1 MPKFGNITNP
11 SADILKEIKTVA
23 KMGFDYAEIAIEEP
37 MGTPEL
43 LRKNKSA
50 ILKSLKKYN
59 MFALGHAP
67 WWAEL
72 GSLNQPVRM
81 GWIKQG
87 KAIIDIAG
95 EIGAKK
101 LTFHLGIRGMAAHSK
116 KSKSQALHNYIDSIN
131 TLNTYSKSVL
141 LVLENTPDHS
151 LEDFEYVVKNTE
163 VAVNFDV
170 GHSFIH
176 GGMGEV
182 KRYIKTFGKR
192 IRHLHFHDN
201 RGMWDDHLGIGFG
214 KIDFK
219 AVAKE
224 INAIGYDDTITFE
237 IFFPGRAF
245 AKTSRDIVK
254 KLW

>member
-11 SADILKEIKTVA
+11 SADITKEIKTVA

-37 MGTPEL
+37 MGTPDI
-43 LRKNKSA
+43 LRKSKPA
-50 ILKSLKKYN
+50 ILKSLKKYK

-72 GSLNQPVRM
+72 GSLNAPVRK
-81 GWIKQG
+81 GWINQS
-87 KAIIDIAG
+87 KAIIDVAS

-101 LTFHLGIRGMAAHSK
+101 LTFHLGIRGMATSDK
-116 KSKSQALHNYIDSIN
+116 KSRNQALHNYINSID
-131 TLNTYSKSVL
+131 TLKDHSKDVL

-151 LEDFEYVVKNTE
+151 LEDFEYVVRETG
-163 VAVNFDV
+163 VAVNFDI
-170 GHSFIH
+170 GHAFIH

-182 KRYIKTFGKR
+182 RRYIKTFGKR
-192 IRHLHFHDN
+192 IRHMHFHDN
-201 RGMWDDHLGIGFG
+201 RGMWDDHLGLGFG

-219 AVAKE
+219 TVIKE
-224 INAIGYDDTITFE
+224 IKGIGYDGTITFE

-245 AKTSRDIVK
+245 AKMSREIVE